1 MHPIFA
7 LFDLYHFCS
16 KNKMIHN
23 STRVCSEK
31 IANVPCFPRHY
42 GRNWKIIILHIM
54 QKILVGNSVQIF
66 FHIRFRNTTLLSKLS
81 NKLGRWHDFNLD
93 LLMVSEQMI
102 LQYHSDLIQVF
113 RQQIV
118 RLVRCCFC
126 SQGFHD
132 LAKKNLPKSSRP
144 WALNSLRLFRMSQK
158 EVRRRRRRSVRKSS
172 ALGKFLKKN
181 MSHLFRMEYEI
192 VTSSHHIIIIQNIA
206 SRGIKL

>member
-132 LAKKNLPKSSRP
+132 LAKKSPKI
-144 WALNSLRLFRMSQK
+144 QQT
-158 EVRRRRRRSVRKSS
+158 
-172 ALGKFLKKN
+172 LGPQQP
-181 MSHLFRMEYEI
+181 E
-192 VTSSHHIIIIQNIA
+192 IIQDVTKGSSKKKEEECAEKQCVGKIFEKKHEPFV
-206 SRGIKL
+206 SHGI

>member
-1 MHPIFA
+1 M
-7 LFDLYHFCS
+7 
-16 KNKMIHN
+16 
-23 STRVCSEK
+23 
-31 IANVPCFPRHY
+31 
-42 GRNWKIIILHIM
+42 
-54 QKILVGNSVQIF
+54 QIF

-132 LAKKNLPKSSRP
+132 LAKKI
-144 WALNSLRLFRMSQK
+144 SQNPADLGP
-158 EVRRRRRRSVRKSS
+158 SS
-172 ALGKFLKKN
+172 AWDYSGCHKRKFEEEGGGVCGKVVRWENFWKKTWAICFAWN
-181 MSHLFRMEYEI
+181 MKL
-192 VTSSHHIIIIQNIA
+192 SHHLII
-206 SRGIKL
+206 